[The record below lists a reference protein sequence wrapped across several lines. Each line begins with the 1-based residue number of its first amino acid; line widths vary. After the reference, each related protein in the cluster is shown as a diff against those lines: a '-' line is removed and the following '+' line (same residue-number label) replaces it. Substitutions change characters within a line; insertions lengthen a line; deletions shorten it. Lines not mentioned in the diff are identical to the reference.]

1 MAMVTA
7 ATSFGRSGLHDWV
20 VQRLT
25 AVVLAAYAIYL
36 FYFILFAPE
45 LSQGLWKALFAD
57 DFFRVFSVLALLS
70 LMAHAWIGL
79 WTVSTDYI
87 KPLAVR
93 FLFQA
98 FVILFCLS
106 NLIWGVQILWGL

>member
-1 MAMVTA
+1 MVKV

-20 VQRLT
+20 VQRIS
-25 AVVLAAYAIYL
+25 AVVLAIYTSYM
-36 FYFILFAPE
+36 FYILVFSPE
-45 LSQGLWKALFAD
+45 LSQAMWRTLFAD
-57 DFFRVFSVLALLS
+57 DLFRVFSILALLS
-70 LMAHAWIGL
+70 LVAHAWIGL

-87 KPLAVR
+87 KPLAIR
-93 FLFQA
+93 FLFQV

>member
-1 MAMVTA
+1 MVTV

-20 VQRLT
+20 VQRIS
-25 AVVLAAYAIYL
+25 AVILATYTSYL
-36 FYFILFAPE
+36 FYILIFSTE
-45 LSQGLWKALFAD
+45 LSEAMWKALFAD
-57 DFFRVFSVLALLS
+57 ELFRVFSILALLS
-70 LMAHAWIGL
+70 LVAHAWIGL

-87 KPLAVR
+87 KPLAIR